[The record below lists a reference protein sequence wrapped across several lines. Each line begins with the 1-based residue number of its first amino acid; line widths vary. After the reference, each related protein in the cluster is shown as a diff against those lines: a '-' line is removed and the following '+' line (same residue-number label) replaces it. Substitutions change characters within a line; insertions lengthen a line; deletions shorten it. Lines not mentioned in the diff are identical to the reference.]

1 MKLSLIRCAFALL
14 ASFFLL
20 AGLKN
25 NLLWI
30 PAGICALVVLI
41 LCPALLFSVKLLSP
55 ANIVVISIL

>member
-1 MKLSLIRCAFALL
+1 MKQSLIRCAFALL

-25 NLLWI
+25 NMLWI

-41 LCPALLFSVKLLSP
+41 L
-55 ANIVVISIL
+55 